1 MNSQLLP
8 NDAPVLTLN
17 TGSHYVCIPNV
28 RFEQGIMNGM
38 HVQIIASVKMKEHAR
53 ATFLSK
59 NLEGSEVTELVQ
71 DQLECIEFQHDN
83 QSTEEHNNQ
92 TIEGHNNQTAEEF
105 NN

>member
-17 TGSHYVCIPNV
+17 TGAHYVCIPNV

-38 HVQIIASVKMKEHAR
+38 PVQIASVKMKEHAR

-59 NLEGSEVTELVQ
+59 NWEGRKVTELVQ
-71 DQLECIEFQHDN
+71 DQIECIEFQHDN
-83 QSTEEHNNQ
+83 QSAEEHNNQ
-92 TIEGHNNQTAEEF
+92 TVEGHNNQTAEEF